1 MLALTDLAMYFDDRI
16 FSAADLGRP
25 KPAPDVYL
33 HAAASFGCSPS
44 SCLVIEDTEVGVSAA
59 VAAGMRV
66 YAYTGTMGGSR
77 LLQAGAERVFDNM
90 QQLPALMQ

>member
-44 SCLVIEDTEVGVSAA
+44 SCLVIEDAEVVVSAS

-66 YAYTGTMGGSR
+66 YAYLCRHHGWQPLAEGRRGTGI
-77 LLQAGAERVFDNM
+77 
-90 QQLPALMQ
+90 